1 MNKNTTLFMGIDLN
15 TKICMNSPAHY
26 AKTTFRAGDKK
37 APLGTYFL
45 FNFTSY
51 LVSLLRC
58 TIRLL
63 GIIYLDL
70 ASCSSRLVVLLTVFV
85 DLSIL
90 LTFMHILT

>member
-1 MNKNTTLFMGIDLN
+1 MGIDSN
-15 TKICMNSPAHY
+15 TKICMNSLAHY

-37 APLGTYFL
+37 TPPGTYFL
-45 FNFTSY
+45 FNFASY
-51 LVSLLRC
+51 LVSLLCC

-63 GIIYLDL
+63 GTIYLDL
-70 ASCSSRLVVLLTVFV
+70 ASCTSRPVVLLTVFV